1 VKQAARPECCVEGF
15 RVPTLRRDVVEF
27 IRTSAFDRAP
37 VIVHYADTRT
47 LALQQRSLVGERQ
60 PPEVG
65 MTDPRTILG
74 QARQGPVPVNWRVF
88 TKKRGKVSGF
98 LRGSSHD
105 PDPLLVI
112 TPDGAI
118 EYANER
124 KPLTVVNFIDLAGIA
139 LQARGSSFSDS
150 TIVTL
155 DVWID
160 LHYRDWSCPAFVDTL
175 AMRLVPVV
183 GAVARS

>member
-1 VKQAARPECCVEGF
+1 
-15 RVPTLRRDVVEF
+15 
-27 IRTSAFDRAP
+27 
-37 VIVHYADTRT
+37 
-47 LALQQRSLVGERQ
+47 
-60 PPEVG
+60 

-74 QARQGPVPVNWRVF
+74 QARQGPVPVSWRVF

-118 EYANER
+118 EYANDR
-124 KPLTVVNFIDLAGIA
+124 KPLTVVNFDDLAGIA

-160 LHYRDWSCPAFVDTL
+160 LHYRDSRTAKWRSASFADNLQTIQCFIEAY
-175 AMRLVPVV
+175 
-183 GAVARS
+183 GAHKALRER

>member
-1 VKQAARPECCVEGF
+1 VWKDSAYQRCPG
-15 RVPTLRRDVVEF
+15 TWSSL
-27 IRTSAFDRAP
+27 IRTSALDRVP
-37 VIVHYADTRT
+37 VIVRFTDPRT
-47 LALQQRSLVGERQ
+47 LAIQQRSLVGERQ

-98 LRGSSHD
+98 LRGSSND

-118 EYANER
+118 EYANDR
-124 KPLTVVNFIDLAGIA
+124 KPLTFVNFHDLAGIT

-160 LHYRDWSCPAFVDTL
+160 LHYRNLPEKLPA
-175 AMRLVPVV
+175 
-183 GAVARS
+183 

>member
-1 VKQAARPECCVEGF
+1 
-15 RVPTLRRDVVEF
+15 
-27 IRTSAFDRAP
+27 
-37 VIVHYADTRT
+37 
-47 LALQQRSLVGERQ
+47 
-60 PPEVG
+60 

-88 TKKRGKVSGF
+88 TKKRGKLSGF
-98 LRGSSHD
+98 LRGSSND

-124 KPLTVVNFIDLAGIA
+124 KPFAVLNFNDLAGIA
-139 LQARGSSFSDS
+139 LRVRGTSFSDS

-160 LHYRDWSCPAFVDTL
+160 LHYRDGRKAKWRSTSFADDLQTIQCFIEAY
-175 AMRLVPVV
+175 
-183 GAVARS
+183 GAHKARRER